1 MNNEAGNLDHTDEDT
16 LTYQVSDEALE
27 AAGDPG
33 AGRPCFSFSGG
44 DCTTIPACFPREGA

>member
-1 MNNEAGNLDHTDEDT
+1 MNNEAGNLYHADE
-16 LTYQVSDEALE
+16 VSDEALE